1 MTNQATS
8 AELSRLPEPV
18 QEQLIRIYRLAA
30 GMDAREKTACRLM
43 LGGLSFGFALNVPD
57 DAVPAAEMISALGV
71 IVTAIDELASAGTE
85 A

>member
-1 MTNQATS
+1 MSISEQL
-8 AELSRLPEPV
+8 AELPEPV

-43 LGGLSFGFALNVPD
+43 IGGLSFGFALNVPD
-57 DAVPAAEMISALGV
+57 DAVPAAEMISALGR
-71 IVTAIDELASAGTE
+71 IVTTIDELASAGTG